1 MSLYNDGEPDTF
13 ESLVYT
19 IIGRTAN
26 ATMSL
31 AVESD
36 DTVIIVVA
44 VVSVVT
50 ALGAL
55 VCCLYLRLMKLVQ
68 ATFFF

>member
-13 ESLVYT
+13 EALVYT

-26 ATMSL
+26 ATKSL

-50 ALGAL
+50 VVGT
-55 VCCLYLRLMKLVQ
+55 VICCFFRLMKLV
-68 ATFFF
+68 